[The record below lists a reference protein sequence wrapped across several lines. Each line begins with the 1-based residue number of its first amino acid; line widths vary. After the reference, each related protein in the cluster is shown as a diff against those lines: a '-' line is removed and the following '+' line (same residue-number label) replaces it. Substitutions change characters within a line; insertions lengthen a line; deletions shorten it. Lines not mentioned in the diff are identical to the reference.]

1 VNITNTGLLAIL
13 SDALTSLSSEYRDTY
28 EIIALVH
35 RKSLFDI
42 PGIEFLEYP
51 NIKTSWSKRLYFEY
65 FECRGISER
74 IKPHLWFAM
83 HDITPN
89 VRANIRAVYCHNP
102 TPFYSPN
109 LKEFLFDRVFG
120 VSTFLYRFLY
130 GINIRSNDFVVVQQ
144 DWIRKQFQ
152 KWYQLGKK
160 IIVAHPSIAH
170 LGLKRMEP
178 TDSPSYPYR
187 FFYPAF
193 PRPFK
198 NFDQLLSAVRL
209 LEKSGFSGFEVWI
222 TTDGTES
229 PYAASLLREYADLTR
244 VRWAGILPRTE
255 VVRLHNEADC
265 LVFPSK
271 LETWGMPITEFK
283 STGKPILAADL
294 PYAHETVGDY
304 AHAAFFEVGNDVQ
317 LASLMRRAAEGDPLF
332 GPVKSLQIP
341 QPFAQNWPEL
351 WKMLLGQ

>member
-1 VNITNTGLLAIL
+1 
-13 SDALTSLSSEYRDTY
+13 
-28 EIIALVH
+28 
-35 RKSLFDI
+35 
-42 PGIEFLEYP
+42 
-51 NIKTSWSKRLYFEY
+51 
-65 FECRGISER
+65 
-74 IKPHLWFAM
+74 M

-152 KWYQLGKK
+152 KWYQLGRRSSLP
-160 IIVAHPSIAH
+160 IHQLPISGSNGWNLRIPRATLIAFST
-170 LGLKRMEP
+170 P
-178 TDSPSYPYR
+178 
-187 FFYPAF
+187 
-193 PRPFK
+193 PFHVRSRTLTK
-198 NFDQLLSAVRL
+198 LLSAVRL

-255 VVRLHNEADC
+255 VVR
-265 LVFPSK
+265 
-271 LETWGMPITEFK
+271 T
-283 STGKPILAADL
+283 
-294 PYAHETVGDY
+294 
-304 AHAAFFEVGNDVQ
+304 
-317 LASLMRRAAEGDPLF
+317 
-332 GPVKSLQIP
+332 P
-341 QPFAQNWPEL
+341 Q
-351 WKMLLGQ
+351 